1 MVVLDTSVVAKWF
14 LEEEDSDK
22 AAKIREEFLNGNA
35 QIVLCDLTLYELGNL
50 LNFNGFSP
58 SETDAALGSL
68 FDLGID
74 IIAPTRE
81 VLGATAKIA
90 AEYGLTFYDA
100 SFVALAKELQF
111 KLKTADKK
119 IWEKTKALG
128 FVELL

>member
-14 LEEEDSDK
+14 LEEEGSDK
-22 AAKIREEFLNGNA
+22 AAKIREEFLSGNA
-35 QIVLCDLTLYELGNL
+35 QLVLCDLTLYERGNL

-90 AEYGLTFYDA
+90 AEYDLTFYDA
-100 SFVALAKELQF
+100 SFVALARELQF